1 MRIRARLGL
10 TSFGLFAAL
19 AGGCAAESVDTTPGD
34 EARGPIGKA
43 DASGTCEL
51 PDGDDNCG
59 TKGVG
64 NCWCDDLCV
73 DFGDCCHDAFAVC
86 GVDDAGDDTDD
97 GMADDGSDDG
107 GECSP
112 VLCEIACAYG
122 FEVGEDGCEICAC
135 HDPTGDFC
143 GGIAAIQC
151 PEGFECVGEFN
162 FPDAGGTCQPEQ
174 PPPPPPAAGGSCWD
188 ECGGPGSDGSCWCDD
203 LCEGFGDCCDDYV
216 EACVE
221 PPPPPSCDDCGLG
234 QVCVTHFTQLGPE
247 FSCAPI
253 ADECDGTPTC
263 GCMGEQVCTG
273 VFDACSETEDGLGCA
288 CPVC

>member
-1 MRIRARLGL
+1 MRIRASL
-10 TSFGLFAAL
+10 SFLFVAL
-19 AGGCAAESVDTTPGD
+19 ATGCAAEAVDTGPGD

-51 PDGDDNCG
+51 PNGDDKCG

-64 NCWCDDLCV
+64 NCWCDELCV

-86 GVDDAGDDTDD
+86 GIDDAGDD
-97 GMADDGSDDG
+97 ADDDG
-107 GECSP
+107 GCSP
-112 VLCEIACAYG
+112 VLCEIACPYG
-122 FEVGEDGCEICAC
+122 FETNDEGCEVCEC

-143 GGIAAIQC
+143 GGIAAFQC
-151 PEGFECVGEFN
+151 PEGFDCVLMGN
-162 FPDAGGTCQPEQ
+162 FPDAGGSCQPT
-174 PPPPPPAAGGSCWD
+174 PPPPPPAGGSCWD
-188 ECGGPGSDGSCWCDD
+188 ECGGAGSDGSCWCDE

-221 PPPPPSCDDCGLG
+221 PPPASTCDDCGLG
-234 QVCVTHFTQLGPE
+234 QVCVTHFTQLGPK

-253 ADECDGTPTC
+253 ADACEGTPTC
-263 GCMGEQVCTG
+263 GCMGDQVCTG
-273 VFDACSETEDGLGCA
+273 VFDSCSEVDGGLGCT